1 MKTKILRFALAILA
15 TTTAAQSLAQE
26 GDRMPVRDL
35 KPLLKAAIEHGMAR
49 GVIVGDAAAYVRQHF
64 DTSAPIEVDVKS
76 LHALPQ
82 AGCKRLEVTTRQLA
96 VSENGKRE
104 DKELGYQLSYCRDGT
119 FPEKR

>member
-1 MKTKILRFALAILA
+1 MKTNTMRVALAILA
-15 TTTAAQSLAQE
+15 AVAAGHSHAQE

-49 GVIVGDAAAYVRQHF
+49 GVLVGDGAAYVRQRF

-82 AGCKRLEVTTRQLA
+82 AGCSRLEVTTCQLA
-96 VSENGKRE
+96 VLENGKRN
-104 DKELGYQLSYCRDGT
+104 DKKLVYQVSYCRDGT